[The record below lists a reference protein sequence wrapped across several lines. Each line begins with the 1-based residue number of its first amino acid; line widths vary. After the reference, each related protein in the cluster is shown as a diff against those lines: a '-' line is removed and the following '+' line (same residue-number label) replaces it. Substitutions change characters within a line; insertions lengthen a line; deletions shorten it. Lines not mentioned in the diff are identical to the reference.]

1 MLKHWLV
8 RILGIVILLSIE
20 GVSVAS
26 GSTVPS
32 MTTNAEKNGQYLV
45 KADDTLYSIA
55 WQFGLDY
62 RVIAAIN
69 HLKAPYSLT
78 PGQQLVLVEP
88 GNISPP
94 GLGNP
99 PIIVKHLPG
108 YSSQTF
114 SVATENKVPLE
125 PNVSDTTYTW
135 IWPTTGSVI
144 KGFST
149 ESGNM
154 NKGID
159 ITGKLSQSVVAAA
172 NGEVV
177 YSGNGIPGYGNLII
191 LKHNTNYLT
200 AYAYN
205 EKNLVKEGQTVK
217 KGQEIALMGTGKA
230 TKPELH
236 FEIRYDGKPVNPMNY
251 LPKK

>member
-1 MLKHWLV
+1 MLNRW
-8 RILGIVILLSIE
+8 RIKTLLGISLLFIGGLSFATE
-20 GVSVAS
+20 
-26 GSTVPS
+26 PS
-32 MTTNAEKNGQYLV
+32 NTPPATNPENNGQYIV

-62 RVIAAIN
+62 RVIAAMN
-69 HLKAPYSLT
+69 HLQAPYDLSI
-78 PGQQLVLVEP
+78 GQRLILVEP
-88 GNISPP
+88 QHTAPP

-99 PIIVKHLPG
+99 PIIVKHLSG
-108 YSSQTF
+108 YPSQTL
-114 SVATENKVPLE
+114 SMATESK
-125 PNVSDTTYTW
+125 TTSKSPEKNISAGW
-135 IWPTTGSVI
+135 IWPTAGTVT
-144 KGFST
+144 KGYST
-149 ESGNM
+149 TSDNM

-159 ITGKLSQSVVAAA
+159 ITGKLGQPVVAAA

-191 LKHNTNYLT
+191 VKHNTNYLT

-217 KGQEIALMGTGKA
+217 GGEKIALMGTGET

-236 FEIRYDGKPVNPMNY
+236 FEIRYEGQPVNPVNY
-251 LPKK
+251 LPKR